1 MISVICPIYNEEKYI
16 GKCIESI
23 MQQDYPKED
32 MEVLFVDG
40 MSTDKTRSII
50 TEYLPRCPY
59 LRIVDNPHR
68 IVPYAMNKGIE
79 ESKGEVIIRID
90 AHTSYESNYFSTLVR
105 HLYELNAD
113 DVGAVCKTD
122 VLNKTPKTLAI
133 KEVLSNR
140 LGVGNSVFR
149 TGVDKVMEVD
159 TVPFGCWKRE
169 VFDKYGMY
177 DTRLVRNQDIE
188 LSKRILRGGGKIF
201 IIPDTFC
208 TYYARET
215 FKGLSKNNFQN
226 GKWNILTV
234 YYTGQFDSL
243 SLRHFVPMLFVLS
256 IVLPLPVALFWLPA
270 ISISILALLMYLI
283 AVSVISFKL
292 AIGKNLNIFYLV
304 CSFFVLHFSYG
315 YGSMAGCFSVLYK
328 KVFGKQNKNL

>member
-1 MISVICPIYNEEKYI
+1 MITVICPIYNEEKYI
-16 GKCIESI
+16 ARCIESI
-23 MQQDYPKED
+23 MEQDYPKDD

-40 MSTDKTRSII
+40 MSTDKTRKVIA
-50 TEYLPRCPY
+50 EYLPRCPY
-59 LRIVDNPHR
+59 LRVLDNPQR

-79 ESKGEVIIRID
+79 AAKGEVIIRID
-90 AHTSYESNYFSTLVR
+90 AHTSYERNYFSTLVCR
-105 HLYELNAD
+105 LYELGAD

-122 VLNKTPKTLAI
+122 VFNKTPKTLAI

-140 LGVGNSVFR
+140 FGVGNSVFR

-169 VFDKYGMY
+169 VFNKYGLY

-201 IIPDTFC
+201 IVPDTFC

-215 FKGLSKNNFQN
+215 YRGLSRNNYQN

-234 YYTGQFDSL
+234 YYTKQFDSL
-243 SLRHFVPMLFVLS
+243 SIRHFIPLLFVLS
-256 IVLPLPVALFWLPA
+256 LVVPLITSIVWPFFIWITVISLLLYLVVLVA
-270 ISISILALLMYLI
+270 
-283 AVSVISFKL
+283 VSFKL
-292 AIGKNLNIFYLV
+292 AVNKNLNVFYLIY
-304 CSFFVLHFSYG
+304 SFFVLHFSYG
-315 YGSMAGCFSVLYK
+315 CGSIAGFWNIFFLK
-328 KVFGKQNKNL
+328 